1 MLMTTEVVTGTD
13 AHGRLPAASGTAR
26 ERVDMRHRT
35 RRRTSAAGFGLIE
48 LLIVIVIIGIL
59 AMIAVPMYL
68 DQRDKARE
76 AAIKANL
83 RGVRI
88 ALDGYLLSDRS
99 RTYRRSDNGG
109 AAAEGNAAR
118 YVSNALEL
126 GLEQGVPGSNADGYM
141 NPYTQKL
148 SIVNWSSIY
157 TNATYCPPAVFITN
171 AADCRWAR
179 INTNARRT
187 WLRGTIMVV
196 WNTADGVIETY
207 GVGGDGRRL
216 EGTLQTM
223 PL

>member
-1 MLMTTEVVTGTD
+1 MRQ
-13 AHGRLPAASGTAR
+13 GR
-26 ERVDMRHRT
+26 RHRQT
-35 RRRTSAAGFGLIE
+35 GATGFGLIE
-48 LLIVIVIIGIL
+48 LLIVIVIIAIL
-59 AMIAVPMYL
+59 ALIAVPMYL

-76 AAIKANL
+76 TAIKANL

-99 RTYRRSDNGG
+99 TTYRRSDDGG
-109 AAAEGNAAR
+109 PAAEGNAER

-126 GLEQGVPGSNADGYM
+126 GLEQGVPGSNADGYV
-141 NPYTQKL
+141 NPYTEKR

-171 AADCRWAR
+171 AADCRWSR
-179 INTNARRT
+179 INVNARRT

-196 WNTADGVIETY
+196 WNTAAGVIETY
-207 GVGGDGRRL
+207 GVGGDGRRMD
-216 EGTLQTM
+216 GTLQTV

>member
-1 MLMTTEVVTGTD
+1 VCSPT
-13 AHGRLPAASGTAR
+13 PARPS
-26 ERVDMRHRT
+26 
-35 RRRTSAAGFGLIE
+35 RRRSDARGFGLIE

-59 AMIAVPMYL
+59 ALIAVPMYL

-83 RGVRI
+83 RCVRI
-88 ALDGYLLSDRS
+88 ALNGYLLSDRS
-99 RTYRRSDNGG
+99 TTYRRSDDGG
-109 AAAEGNAAR
+109 PAAADNAER

-126 GLEQGVPGSNADGYM
+126 GLEQGVPGSNADGYL
-141 NPYTQKL
+141 NLYTQKR

-171 AADCRWAR
+171 AADCRWSR
-179 INTNARRT
+179 IDTNARRT

-196 WNTADGVIETY
+196 WNTAGGVIETY
-207 GVGGDGRRL
+207 GVGRDGRRMD
-216 EGTLQTM
+216 GTLQTV